1 MMPWLH
7 DTGRPGSWR
16 RGTPAGG
23 QLSCRTR
30 ADRGGKKATHHR
42 PRGITYP
49 SFRPPVPPWIGFLV
63 LPAAAGVRDELELR
77 PNVSFSLC
85 FMSLTEHRF
94 TRTITIRFSTS

>member
-1 MMPWLH
+1 MI
-7 DTGRPGSWR
+7 R
-16 RGTPAGG
+16 AGLG
-23 QLSCRTR
+23 VGAAEPLR
-30 ADRGGKKATHHR
+30 ADSSPAAPGRIGGAKRQLIIA
-42 PRGITYP
+42 PGVTYP